1 MKYHVAKCVL
11 IAGALLPVVAV
22 SQVNPQISLSGK
34 TSSTIKATVAS
45 RDTFEVTDNQGGWF
59 GDGQLKMQQAG
70 ARNSPYEVTA
80 GLRVTSSSGTFQVR
94 MDAPLQILNQANSS
108 LVFQPP
114 TVTLAGAN
122 GAPIPLAVGQS
133 KPFTNPAPSTPNTDS
148 IGYYTLKVSALPP
161 AGDVKSTVG
170 IYSGVLS
177 LTFEPVVKGP

>member
-1 MKYHVAKCVL
+1 MKYHMAKCVL

-70 ARNSPYEVTA
+70 ARNSPYEVAA